1 MIVEVRDASQVGD
14 ARRTATDLARRQGF
28 DESAAGRVA
37 LVTTELA
44 TNLVKHGGGGRVIAD
59 VFDDADG
66 AGVEVLALDKGP
78 GMADVQRCFED
89 GYSTAGSPG
98 TGLGAVSRVA
108 DRCAIFSR
116 PGVGSAIMARCRA
129 KRRRKP
135 TKPRCEIG
143 AVRAPYPGEIEC
155 GDAWLDHGGERGD
168 TLLVVDG
175 SGHGSLAAFAAEQA
189 LSVFRAR
196 PDQEVPTL
204 ATLMHAALAPTRG
217 AAIAIA
223 RIDPLARVVR
233 FVGIGNIAGMLVAGG
248 KVQRMVSHNGTAGHV
263 APRIQEFAYPYAGRP
278 LVILHSDGIGTRWDL
293 AAYPGLAAAHPS
305 LIAGV
310 LFRDHCRGRDDA
322 TVVALRGAA

>member
-1 MIVEVRDASQVGD
+1 MIVEVRDASQVGE
-14 ARRTATDLARRQGF
+14 ARRMAADLARRQGF
-28 DESAAGRVA
+28 DESEAGRVA

-44 TNLVKHGGGGRVIAD
+44 TNLVKHGGGGRVVAD
-59 VFDDADG
+59 LFDDADG
-66 AGVEVLALDKGP
+66 AGIEVLSLDKGP

-116 PGVGSAIMARCRA
+116 PGAGSAIMARCRA

-135 TKPRCEIG
+135 TKARCEIG
-143 AVRAPYPGEIEC
+143 AVRVPYPGEIEC
-155 GDAWLDHGGERGD
+155 GDAWRDHGDERGD

-175 SGHGSLAAFAAEQA
+175 SGHGSLAASAAAQA
-189 LSVFRAR
+189 VSVFRAR
-196 PDQEVPTL
+196 PDQDVPTL
-204 ATLMHAALAPTRG
+204 ATLIHRALTPTRG

-223 RIDPLARVVR
+223 RIDILARVVR

-248 KVQRMVSHNGTAGHV
+248 KVQRMVSHNGTAGHI

-293 AAYPGLAAAHPS
+293 PAYPGLSAAHPS